1 MMVVEVVVVAAAMDV
16 EVMAAALTE
25 VEVAL
30 TLVVVDKHEE
40 YRFMLHQLL
49 CKAETYKNLCI
60 PWIFC
65 FLVMTHDVYIW
76 VNLQSNDSLITFSI

>member
-1 MMVVEVVVVAAAMDV
+1 MVGEGKEEVVAAAV
-16 EVMAAALTE
+16 AE

-30 TLVVVDKHEE
+30 TLVLVVDKHEA

-49 CKAETYKNLCI
+49 CKAETCKNLI
-60 PWIFC
+60 MHSMDFLC
-65 FLVMTHDVYIW
+65 FLVVTHDVYIC